1 MIYEEFRRHLGK
13 ARMTVGEFADLLH
26 VVPGTVSNYRKK
38 GEVPHQYAVLAVLL
52 GDSVDRG
59 VDVRDLLIR
68 YGVSVTRVSGTN
80 VADME
85 AYRNRGKGK

>member
-1 MIYEEFRRHLGK
+1 
-13 ARMTVGEFADLLH
+13 MTVGEFADLLH

-59 VDVRDLLIR
+59 VDVRELLIR
-68 YGVSVTRVSGTN
+68 YRVPVTRVPGTN

-85 AYRNRGKGK
+85 AYRNRSKGK